1 MACIVARVLE
11 SSELQSEVTVGIG
24 VETRAEDDVQPPLN
38 HFALRLAG
46 LTALTC
52 DKSRTVA
59 AMASLCAG
67 AAANMLRSTRTTV
80 ASSSRALFSS
90 STRRLAEPA
99 APAASESPDS
109 PIDGATPAIEEAPAA
124 TAPISSGQKNG
135 YRAWLSG
142 EGSRYRRPLPGKPNW
157 IGDTVSTH

>member
-1 MACIVARVLE
+1 
-11 SSELQSEVTVGIG
+11 
-24 VETRAEDDVQPPLN
+24 
-38 HFALRLAG
+38 
-46 LTALTC
+46 
-52 DKSRTVA
+52 
-59 AMASLCAG
+59 MASLCAG

-80 ASSSRALFSS
+80 ASSSRALFST
-90 STRRLAEPA
+90 STRRLAEPT

-109 PIDGATPAIEEAPAA
+109 PTEGATPAVEEAPAA